1 MKLTLLAG
9 VYKELAGP
17 YNSSRIFD
25 WLPFELWIDDI
36 SDPAGLFME
45 AS

>member
-1 MKLTLLAG
+1 MKLTLLAE

-17 YNSSRIFD
+17 YNSRRNH
-25 WLPFELWIDDI
+25 WFELWIDDI